1 MGQLSPLGSKMG
13 LGLQKPSKICYLA
26 GKNCSRLQ
34 IIAIPLQ
41 DSILVANIQ
50 LIEEI
55 SCRHWAPS
63 KLIFL
68 DLKIDQSVAEMIGT
82 DVYSISERFGQC
94 CPLFDISFRKRG
106 KLRNVRWG
114 NYRHQWQ
121 YLPHFIKCMI
131 LVTFRPLGA
140 FSAPQRQSMLPLVS
154 ANSFKVF
161 VRPFWRDLLDQE
173 I

>member
-1 MGQLSPLGSKMG
+1 MG
-13 LGLQKPSKICYLA
+13 LGLQKPSKICYLT

-55 SCRHWAPS
+55 SLSPFKIDFFKTS
-63 KLIFL
+63 KLTRMHLWFCQNY
-68 DLKIDQSVAEMIGT
+68 QSVAEMIGT

-140 FSAPQRQSMLPLVS
+140 FSAPQQQSMLPLVS